1 MLLAGTAF
9 RTAVAATA
17 FPTGLIPPADEL
29 RSDPAPD
36 IAWIA
41 QPAPTHG
48 GDFAPQSLPAA
59 HANTLHLPVVRSQL
73 LANCGAYA
81 PSYYYK
87 TYQEARERGWVRP
100 DPAVH
105 PQRVMSPGFTYPLT
119 SRGENSGAGLAEVM
133 QVICRYGIA
142 TWADMPE
149 STVWWEYPADDIWAK
164 ALPYRGE
171 RVIGFDLTTDAGMAA
186 LKQHLADG
194 DLAVF
199 AIPVSTVFYEYPH
212 GGSVDNGVL
221 FAHAAITDF
230 HALTLIGYDDNRTYH
245 DGTGLKSGAFLAV
258 NSWGQGWGVMQPD
271 VGTGGFCWIGYD
283 YMRFGRASETTA
295 LAMIDRI
302 GYVPREFAVLD
313 LSHASRSD
321 MTISIAPGNGPY
333 ATNSLVAF
341 PRSGGPLPY
350 HGVITLDITE
360 FTADRPEL
368 FHLFAADLGPPHGSP
383 ETGTIRRFEII
394 RADGSVMTH
403 PSLPVT
409 LRNYNPEDPP
419 AAWQAA
425 LTRLKVGILEPGTRR
440 VWREALPTPA
450 FSWVDF
456 NGNGRMDVIVFG
468 THDSTNHH
476 AAVYLNDG
484 AGQFRPVAID
494 MPPLHD
500 VFMAWGDYDNDGYP
514 DLAVSGRTPAPELDP
529 VVRLLR
535 NDNGRGLV
543 DSGIAF
549 APEWAA
555 LAWGDVDQDGDLDLA
570 TSTGRLYRNDA
581 GTALADA
588 GLTVRGG
595 DSTVRSVTWADLN
608 NDGLLD
614 LIVNGQINM
623 NTGGAFGG
631 PFHADPLNPPRV
643 GAPGQLLDI
652 RFWHD
657 FSGDGLLDAVAE
669 GRIYYDMG
677 TATDSMDPDSW
688 KQWYEPSK
696 EVFPNWGWPRIDAA
710 DYNHDGYLDLA
721 LSGAAGTT
729 ADPRFAVFRQ
739 ETNRYPLPHVWDTW
753 AVETFTDIGL
763 RETGFNAGGVGWADW
778 DGDGDTD
785 LLAGGYDA
793 GFVPYL
799 AVLEN
804 RLADRGRI
812 NQPPAVPQRLETT
825 TTGANVLLRWQP
837 ATDDRTPATELAYE
851 VRVGRRPGGAEVVS
865 PYGLGPMPG
874 NARLIGAIE
883 LPEGPVIWPRFK
895 NTVGLPGIRLRN
907 LAPGRYYWSVRAV
920 DGGRARSPWS
930 EEQAFTLAAGGL
942 RTGDVNAD
950 GKVDVADL
958 VRIRRMIAGTVPP
971 DPAVADLNA
980 DGVVDAADAHIVAG
994 LLLEL
999 GIGGFMPVAEADI
1012 GPAGGTLSDGT
1023 FALTVPPGTFPETTR
1038 LILAVTAE
1046 DGLPGYGPPSLLW
1059 RIDGLPLEMDGSLTV
1074 SAPDPRADPSISPAV
1089 FLGQWSTPFGTT
1101 ADEPAPRRDVSAL
1114 PAVAAGGRLSAALPA
1129 DLLRAPTIG
1138 PATADSHGL
1147 VLASTAR
1154 TGTFVTDVGFGASPY
1169 LQTEHF
1175 RLYWPAHEQ
1184 PAYLVA
1190 LAQDLEAA
1198 FAMFAA
1204 MQYEFTDKRDWN
1216 AYPIV
1221 VMIKHLD
1228 INIPY
1233 YGTIGKDGDVVYKTD
1248 NGAYI
1253 NFNINLMSHP
1263 ETRRIIATHELF
1275 HIVQGLINPA
1285 YAFTE
1290 ARDSHLLLVSEA
1302 TATWMERFGAVNT
1315 DLYVPP
1321 PYELHKDR
1329 IFEGL
1334 SHAVTRDA
1342 TLAGYAFAGLI
1353 EYLYKMKGTPDVVRD
1368 IYTRISQFGE
1378 DPVSAIL
1385 SVASPVGNHDW
1396 HHDFYHSLVEG
1407 TIYPFAAF
1415 INPGPITGSDPF
1427 VWPPPQQTIVFAAGR
1442 PMRSWFQFWLA
1453 GLGGRA
1459 FRCGFTLDA
1468 YDALTDTST
1477 LVFSIGNARG
1487 DLALN
1492 VVAGDRRPHPRGTVP
1507 VESYGAD
1514 PKRIRVRIPNLKQHI
1529 AMPTD
1534 PTRHHWR
1541 SFYPVVSR
1549 THPAERDLQRSARLQ
1564 VAVVDRLDGPYPIPD
1579 FTHGQF
1585 WWKDENA
1592 GFPAFNITARLNLDD
1607 LTGLVS
1613 TGVVK
1618 ALPGVHTGKADLLVL
1633 QDGRVPAPVY
1643 FNAVRTG
1650 GSYHDHFEPGR
1661 TNDFTRITY
1670 KSTSGYKL
1678 FKRVYNGPELE
1689 DQPYVFEPRAFSGTG
1704 TLALEADEEHV
1715 YYGISV
1721 HFTVELQTYKNGA
1734 AVGAPST
1741 IESNT
1746 TPVFM
1751 HIQRQ

>member
-1 MLLAGTAF
+1 MLLAGVILCPAG
-9 RTAVAATA
+9 AASLY
-17 FPTGLIPPADEL
+17 PTGLIPPATEL
-29 RSDPAPD
+29 RDGLGAGID
-36 IAWIA
+36 WIA
-41 QPAPTHG
+41 QPADMREPG
-48 GDFAPQSLPAA
+48 FAPQSLPQA
-59 HANTLHLPVVRSQL
+59 HANTLHLPAVRNQL

-87 TYQEARERGWVRP
+87 TYQEARERGWIRP
-100 DPAVH
+100 DPNVH
-105 PQRVMSPGFTYPLT
+105 PERVMSPGFTYPLT

-149 STVWWEYPADDIWAK
+149 SAVWWEYPADHVWAK

-171 RVIGFDLTTDAGMAA
+171 RVIGFDLATDGGMAA

-199 AIPVSTVFYEYPH
+199 AIPVSSFFYEYPH
-212 GGSVDNGVL
+212 GGGVNNGVIYT
-221 FAHAAITDF
+221 HAAITDF
-230 HALTLIGYDDNRTYH
+230 HALTLIGYDDTRTYH

-258 NSWGQGWGVMQPD
+258 NSWGPGWGVTQPD

-302 GYVPREFAVLD
+302 DYVPREWAVLD
-313 LSHASRSD
+313 LSHASRRD
-321 MTISIAPGNGPY
+321 MNITIAPGNGWY
-333 ATNSLVAF
+333 ATNALSAF
-341 PRSGGPLPY
+341 PRGGGPLPY
-350 HGVITLDITE
+350 HGVITVDVTD
-360 FTADRPEL
+360 FMADRPEV
-368 FHLFAADLGPPHGSP
+368 FHLFATDLGPPHGSP
-383 ETGTIRRFEII
+383 ETGTIRRFEVS
-394 RADGSVMTH
+394 RADGSVMNH

-419 AAWQAA
+419 EAWLAV
-425 LTRLKVGILEPGTRR
+425 LTRLKVGILEHGTRR
-440 VWREALPTPA
+440 FWTEPLPAPA

-456 NGNGRMDVIVFG
+456 NGNGHMDVVVFG

-476 AAVYLNDG
+476 AAVYINDG

-494 MPPLHD
+494 MPPLHS

-543 DSGIAF
+543 DSGIAL
-549 APEWAA
+549 APEWVA
-555 LAWGDVDQDGDLDLA
+555 LAWGDYDQDGDLDLA
-570 TSTGRLYRNDA
+570 TSTGRLYRNDG
-581 GTALADA
+581 GTAFPEA
-588 GLTVRGG
+588 GLTVLGG
-595 DSTVRSVTWADLN
+595 NVSFRSVTWADLN

-677 TATDSMDPDSW
+677 TATDSKDPNIW

-696 EVFPNWGWPRIDAA
+696 VVFPNWGWPRIDAA

-721 LSGAAGTT
+721 LSGAAGTS
-729 ADPRFAVFRQ
+729 ADPRFSVFRQ
-739 ETNRYPLPHVWDTW
+739 ETNRYPLPHVWNTW
-753 AVETFTDIGL
+753 AVDTFTDIGL
-763 RETGFNAGGVGWADW
+763 RETGFNAGGVAWADW

-793 GFVPYL
+793 GFVPYR

-804 RLADRGRI
+804 RLADRGQP
-812 NQPPAVPQRLETT
+812 NQPPSVPQRLETT
-825 TTGANVLLRWQP
+825 TIDANVLLRWQP
-837 ATDDRTPATELAYE
+837 STDDVTPETELAYE
-851 VRVGRRPGGAEVVS
+851 VRVGRRPGGAEIVS
-865 PYGLGPMPG
+865 PFGLGPMPG
-874 NARLIGAIE
+874 NARLIGAIN

-895 NTVGLPGIRLRN
+895 NTAGLPGIRLRN

-930 EEQAFTLAAGGL
+930 AEQAFTLAADGL
-942 RTGDVNAD
+942 RIGDVNAD

-958 VRIRRMIAGTVPP
+958 VRIRRMIAGTVPA
-971 DPAVADLNA
+971 DPTVADLNA
-980 DGVVDAADAHIVAG
+980 DGIVDAADALIVAG

-999 GIGGFMPVAEADI
+999 GIGGFMPVAAADI
-1012 GPAGGTLSDGT
+1012 GPAGGTLGDGT
-1023 FALTVPPGTFPETTR
+1023 FALTVPPGAFPVTAR
-1038 LILAVTAE
+1038 LALAVTAE

-1059 RIDGLPLEMDGSLTV
+1059 RVEGLPLAMDGSLTF
-1074 SAPDPRADPSISPAV
+1074 SAPDLRADTATSPAA

-1101 ADEPAPRRDVSAL
+1101 ADEPAPRRDISAM
-1114 PAVAAGGRLSAALPA
+1114 PAIAADGRLSVEIPS
-1129 DLLRAPTIG
+1129 DLLRAAARS
-1138 PATADSHGL
+1138 PATTDPHD
-1147 VLASTAR
+1147 LALAATAPI
-1154 TGTFVTDVGFGASPY
+1154 GTFEVDVGFGASPY

-1175 RLYWPAHEQ
+1175 RLYWPKNEQ
-1184 PAYLVA
+1184 PDYLVA
-1190 LAQDLEAA
+1190 LAQDLEDA
-1198 FAMFAA
+1198 FARFAA
-1204 MQYEFTDKRDWN
+1204 MHYDFTDKRDWSV
-1216 AYPIV
+1216 YPV
-1221 VMIKHLD
+1221 QVMIKHLD
-1228 INIPY
+1228 IHIPY
-1233 YGTIGKDGDVVYKTD
+1233 YGPIGKDGDVVYKTD

-1263 ETRRIIATHELF
+1263 ETRRIIVNHEMF

-1285 YAFTE
+1285 YAITE
-1290 ARDSHLLLVSEA
+1290 AADSHLLLVSEA
-1302 TATWMERFGAVNT
+1302 TATWMERYGAVNT
-1315 DLYVPP
+1315 DMYVSSN
-1321 PYELHKDR
+1321 YELHKHHVFR
-1329 IFEGL
+1329 GL
-1334 SHAVTRDA
+1334 SHAVNHDA
-1342 TLAGYAFAGLI
+1342 TLAGYGFAGLI
-1353 EYLYKMKGTPDVVRD
+1353 EYLYKMKGTPDVVRH
-1368 IYTRISQFGE
+1368 IYTRISHFGE

-1385 SVASPVGNHDW
+1385 NVASPAGNHDW

-1407 TIYPFAAF
+1407 TIYPFDPF
-1415 INPGPITGSDPF
+1415 INPGPITGTDPF
-1427 VWPPPQQTIVFAAGR
+1427 VWPPPWETVVFEAGR
-1442 PMRSWFQFWLA
+1442 PMRSWFLFFLA

-1459 FRCGFTLDA
+1459 FRCGFTLEA
-1468 YDALTDTST
+1468 YEALTDTST
-1477 LVFSIGNARG
+1477 LAFSIGNERG

-1492 VVAGDRRPHPRGTVP
+1492 VVAGDARPRPRGTVP
-1507 VESYGAD
+1507 VESYGAN

-1529 AMPTD
+1529 AMPAD
-1534 PTRHHWR
+1534 PARHHWR

-1549 THPAERDLQRSARLQ
+1549 THPAERDRQRSVRLQ
-1564 VAVVDRLDGPYPIPD
+1564 VAVVDQIDGPYPIPD

-1613 TGVVK
+1613 TGVVQ
-1618 ALPGVHTGKADLLVL
+1618 ALPGVQIGSADLLVL
-1633 QDGRVPAPVY
+1633 QDGRIPAPVY

-1650 GSYHDHFEPGR
+1650 GSYHDHFEPGK

-1678 FKRVYNGPELE
+1678 FKRAYGGPELE

-1715 YYGISV
+1715 YYGISI
-1721 HFTVELQTYKNGA
+1721 HFTVELQVYKDGA
-1734 AVGAPST
+1734 AVGAPKP

-1746 TPVFM
+1746 TPVFI